1 MKSRTHILIFIESRV
16 YSRLP
21 ASKYKKLINYETCC
35 ATTMKIN
42 ACEIFLFWKLI
53 SRVLQKKRTFDRDWP
68 QLSSC
73 LYNSRRRSL
82 LSVYKYPV
90 CSATTVKKSNTSLNC
105 MFQKVHLSL
114 FTVNSMLFRY
124 CSQNKVVRSKF
135 SLNLK

>member
-1 MKSRTHILIFIESRV
+1 MKSRTNILIFIKSRV

-21 ASKYKKLINYETCC
+21 ASEYKKLINYQTCC
-35 ATTMKIN
+35 ATTMKIT

-73 LYNSRRRSL
+73 LFNSRRRSL
-82 LSVYKYPV
+82 YQFINILCARPQRLRKAIL
-90 CSATTVKKSNTSLNC
+90 ATNC

-114 FTVNSMLFRY
+114 FTINSMLFRY
-124 CSQNKVVRSKF
+124 CSQSKVVRSRF
-135 SLNLK
+135 PLNLK